1 MKYRLVL
8 TSEAER
14 QLLEWKQSGQ
24 KKILKKIVSL
34 FEELEEHPKTGSG
47 QVEQLKGNLSG
58 YWSRRINKGARMIY
72 SIAEEEVIVTV
83 VSVKGHYGDK

>member
-1 MKYRLVL
+1 MKYHLVL

-34 FEELEEHPKTGSG
+34 FEELEEYPKM
-47 QVEQLKGNLSG
+47 K
-58 YWSRRINKGARMIY
+58 
-72 SIAEEEVIVTV
+72 
-83 VSVKGHYGDK
+83 